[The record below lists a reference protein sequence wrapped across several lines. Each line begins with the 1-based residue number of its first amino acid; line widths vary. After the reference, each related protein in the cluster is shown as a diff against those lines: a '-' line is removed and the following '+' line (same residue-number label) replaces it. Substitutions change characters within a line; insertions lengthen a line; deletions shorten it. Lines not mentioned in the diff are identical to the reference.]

1 MTTILHIDSSPRGER
16 SLSRRLSADF
26 IAKWKERDSTAEVI
40 FRDVGTNP
48 PPATTEL
55 WIAAAFTRQEDR
67 TAEQNAE
74 LALSDELIAE
84 VDRAQIIVIGA
95 PMHNYGMPTA
105 LKSWFDK
112 VIRIGKTFTFDLKR
126 GDFPLEPIMSGK
138 TLVVLSARGE
148 FGFGVGGV
156 RENMNHLDTHI
167 ATCSHYL
174 GVAESHVISID
185 YQEFNDH
192 RHRKSIADAYAAVPR
207 LVEQLLLQMSNMQAA
222 E

>member
-167 ATCSHYL
+167 VTCSHYL

>member
-1 MTTILHIDSSPRGER
+1 MTTILHINSSPRGER

-26 IAKWKERDSTAEVI
+26 IAKWKERNSSAEIIV
-40 FRDVGTNP
+40 RDVGTNP
-48 PPATTEL
+48 PPIVTEQ

-67 TAEQNAE
+67 TAEDNDE

-84 VDRAQIIVIGA
+84 VDRAQIIIIGA
-95 PMHNYGMPTA
+95 PMHNYGMPAA

-112 VIRIGKTFTFDLKR
+112 VIRIGKTFTFDLER
-126 GDFPLEPIMSGK
+126 GDFPLKPIMSGK

-148 FGFGVGGV
+148 FGFGVGGI

-174 GVAESHVISID
+174 GVDESHVISID
-185 YQEFNDH
+185 YQEFNDD
-192 RHRKSIADAYAAVPR
+192 RHQKSIADACAAVPR
-207 LVEQLLLQMSNMQAA
+207 LVDQLLHVSNMRAA